1 MKRPEHTWSELAFQA
16 RPDAGD
22 VQALI
27 EHLAANATLGAIT
40 LEARASAGKVRYLI
54 GSDRDHHK
62 AITRLLVHH
71 LPGCNVLPLTTPRV
85 APDVA
90 LAVQVRGRGLPLR
103 GDNLEPATLS
113 VLSALSAAV
122 DGEEVILQLTLDRRL
137 APTLDETD
145 GPQYG
150 TLAQLLTGRPEPI
163 SSHARTRY
171 RAKRAV
177 HGFEAAVRLGARA
190 GNESRT
196 HGLLRALLGGLRTL
210 EAPGVQLTARSVAPR
225 QISEPVSPSGLF
237 SKPLA
242 LSSFETTS
250 LLGWPTGSG
259 YLPGQP
265 PKHPKQVS
273 APTGLPRARYPFAVA
288 KKSGKDLLVG
298 LSKRDSLT
306 HTLLLGRTGS
316 GKSVLMS
323 HLILDAVEDGR
334 SVLVIDP
341 KGDLISRE
349 LLPRIPHHRHGD
361 VVVVD
366 PMSDL
371 PVGINP
377 FAEPGSAELIADGL
391 LAVFK
396 TVYADSWGPRLED
409 VLSSALITLARTP
422 GSTLA
427 LLPALLTDAKVR
439 RRFTKN
445 LRDPV
450 GLEPFWKSYEAMS
463 PELRAQVIAPVLNK
477 LRPYLLRSSLRRT
490 LGQAEPKFSL
500 SELFTERRIV
510 LVNLNKG
517 LLGAEG
523 SRLLG
528 SLVVSQLWPLILARA
543 SVPSEKRH
551 VVNVFIDE
559 VQDYLA
565 LPTDLADAFAQAR
578 GLGVGF
584 TVAHQYRRQLPSALL
599 AGLDSNARSVIT
611 FSLDHDD
618 AAALAKR
625 APDLE
630 AHDFMALGRY
640 EIYLNLMHQG
650 EATGWFSGRTLGPV
664 EPITDAPKLL
674 RASLERYGRSGT
686 EVDREIE
693 QAIGVGE
700 DFITPDE
707 PIGRRPKGNQA

>member
-1 MKRPEHTWSELAFQA
+1 MKHPELTWSELAFQA

-27 EHLAANATLGAIT
+27 EHLAANATLGIVIF
-40 LEARASAGKVRYLI
+40 EARASAGKVRYLI
-54 GSDRDHHK
+54 GSDRDHHA
-62 AITRLLVHH
+62 AIKRLVVEHVPGASAIPLATPRLLVGAA
-71 LPGCNVLPLTTPRV
+71 LVLR
-85 APDVA
+85 DW
-90 LAVQVRGRGLPLR
+90 GRGLPLR
-103 GDNLEPATLS
+103 ADNLEAATLS
-113 VLSALSAAV
+113 ILSALSASIE
-122 DGEEVILQLTLDRRL
+122 GEEVALQLVLGRRIAPSLDDAEVPHFSSLSR
-137 APTLDETD
+137 
-145 GPQYG
+145 
-150 TLAQLLTGRPEPI
+150 LLTGNAETT
-163 SSHARTRY
+163 SAQARTRQ

-210 EAPGVQLTARSVAPR
+210 EAPGVHLAARDIAPT
-225 QISEPVSPSGLF
+225 QISSPGIRSGIFSTPLPVSSRE
-237 SKPLA
+237 A
-242 LSSFETTS
+242 AS
-250 LLGWPTGSG
+250 LLGWPIGTG

-273 APTGLPRARYPFAVA
+273 APTRIPRARHPFAVA
-288 KKSGKDLLVG
+288 KQSGKDLLVG
-298 LSKRDSLT
+298 LSKQDSLT
-306 HTLLLGRTGS
+306 HTLILGRTGS

-323 HLILDAVEDGR
+323 HLVLEAIEDGR

-341 KGDLISRE
+341 QGDLISRG
-349 LLPRIPHHRHGD
+349 LLPRIPTRRQED
-361 VVVVD
+361 VVVID

-427 LLPALLTDAKVR
+427 MLPALLTDARVR

-445 LRDPV
+445 LHDPV

-463 PELRAQVIAPVLNK
+463 PELRAQVIAPVMNK

-500 SELFTERRIV
+500 SELFTKRSIV

-517 LLGAEG
+517 LLGTEG

-543 SVPSEKRH
+543 SVPADKRH
-551 VVNVFIDE
+551 IVNVFIDE

-565 LPTDLADAFAQAR
+565 LPTNLADAFAQAR

-584 TVAHQYRRQLPSALL
+584 TVAHQYRRQLPNALL
-599 AGLDSNARSVIT
+599 AGLDSNARSVVA
-611 FSLDHDD
+611 FGLDHED
-618 AAALAKR
+618 ATALARR

-630 AHDFMALGRY
+630 AEDFMALGRY
-640 EIYLNLMHQG
+640 EIYLTLMHQG
-650 EATGWFSGRTLGPV
+650 QATGWFSGRTLAPS
-664 EPITDAPKLL
+664 EPISDAAKLL
-674 RASLERYGRSGT
+674 RASLERYGRRGT
-686 EVDREIE
+686 DVDREIE
-693 QAIGVGE
+693 QAIGIGDDSIDPE
-700 DFITPDE
+700 E
-707 PIGRRPKGNQA
+707 PIGRRPKGERP

>member
-1 MKRPEHTWSELAFQA
+1 MNRPERTWSELAFQA

-27 EHLAANATLGAIT
+27 EHLAANATVGVVVF
-40 LEARASAGKVRYLI
+40 EARASSGKVRYVI
-54 GSDRDHHK
+54 GSDRDHLS
-62 AITRLLVHH
+62 AITQLIMHLV
-71 LPGCNVLPLTTPRV
+71 PGCSAVPLRDPRLK
-85 APDVA
+85 PDAA
-90 LAVQVRGRGLPLR
+90 LALSISNRQLPLR
-103 GDNLEPATLS
+103 TDNLEPATLS
-113 VLSALSAAV
+113 VLSAMSSAL
-122 DGEEVILQLTLDRRL
+122 DGEEVTVQVTLDRRL
-137 APTLDETD
+137 APTLEEADA
-145 GPQYG
+145 PSYAN
-150 TLAQLLTGRPEPI
+150 LAQLLTGKPKTVSPQ
-163 SSHARTRY
+163 SRTRH
-171 RAKRAV
+171 RAKRAT

-190 GNESRT
+190 GNENRT

-210 EAPGVQLTARSVAPR
+210 EAPGAQLAARGIAPTQMSDPGVR
-225 QISEPVSPSGLF
+225 GGAF
-237 SKPLA
+237 SKPLT
-242 LSSFETTS
+242 LSSLEAAS
-250 LLGWPTGSG
+250 LLGWPIGNG

-265 PKHPKQVS
+265 PKHPKRVS
-273 APTGLPRARYPFAVA
+273 APTGLRRPRHPFAVA
-288 KKSGKDLLVG
+288 QRSGKDLLVG
-298 LSKRDSLT
+298 LSKQDSLT

-323 HLILDAVEDGR
+323 HQILDAVEDGR

-341 KGDLISRE
+341 KGDLIARE
-349 LLPRIPHHRHGD
+349 LLPRIPAHRLQD
-361 VVVVD
+361 VVVID
-366 PMSDL
+366 PTSDL
-371 PVGINP
+371 PVGLNP

-409 VLSSALITLARTP
+409 VLSSALITLARSP

-427 LLPALLTDAKVR
+427 MLPALLTDANLR
-439 RRFTKN
+439 RRLTKN

-450 GLEPFWKSYEAMS
+450 GLEPFWKAYEAMG
-463 PELRAQVIAPVLNK
+463 PEQRAQVIAPVLNK

-490 LGQAEPKFSL
+490 LGQAEPNFSL
-500 SELFTERRIV
+500 SELFTKRRIV

-543 SVPSEKRH
+543 SVPLEKRH
-551 VVNVFIDE
+551 IVNVFIDE

-578 GLGVGF
+578 GLSVGF

-611 FSLDHDD
+611 FGLDYDD
-618 AAALAKR
+618 ATALAKR

-630 AHDFMALGRY
+630 PEDFMALGRH
-640 EIYLNLMHQG
+640 EVYLNLMDHG
-650 EATGWFSGRTLGPV
+650 DATGWFSGRTLGPT
-664 EPITDAPKLL
+664 EPTTDAAALM
-674 RASLERYGRSGT
+674 RRSLERYGRAAAD
-686 EVDREIE
+686 VDREIE
-693 QAIGVGE
+693 KAIGIGE
-700 DFITPDE
+700 DFVLPDE
-707 PIGRRPKGNQA
+707 PIGRRRKGNER

>member
-22 VQALI
+22 VQALM
-27 EHLAANATLGAIT
+27 EHLAANATLGVIIF
-40 LEARASAGKVRYLI
+40 EARASAGQVRYLI
-54 GSDRDHHK
+54 GSDRDHHS
-62 AITRLLVHH
+62 AITRLIVHH
-71 LPGCNVLPLTTPRV
+71 VRGSNTVPLTAPRLV
-85 APDVA
+85 PSAA
-90 LAVQVRGRGLPLR
+90 LAVRVPHRELPLR
-103 GDNLEPATLS
+103 ADNLEPATLS
-113 VLSALSAAV
+113 VLSAMSAALG
-122 DGEEVILQLTLDRRL
+122 GEEAILQLTLDRRL
-137 APTLDETD
+137 APMLEEGDV
-145 GPQYG
+145 PRYAN
-150 TLAQLLTGRPEPI
+150 LAQLLTGKPETI
-163 SSHARTRY
+163 SAHARTRY

-177 HGFEAAVRLGARA
+177 HGFEAAIRLGARA

-196 HGLLRALLGGLRTL
+196 HGLLRPLLGGLRTL
-210 EAPGVQLTARSVAPR
+210 EAPGVHLAAREIAPSH
-225 QISEPVSPSGLF
+225 ISEPGIRGGIF
-237 SKPLA
+237 SKPIT
-242 LSSFETTS
+242 LSSLEAAS
-250 LLGWPTGSG
+250 LLGWPIGNG

-265 PKHPKQVS
+265 PKHPKRVS
-273 APTGLPRARYPFAVA
+273 APTGLQRARHPFAVS
-288 KKSGKDLLVG
+288 KRSGKDLLVG
-298 LSKRDSLT
+298 LSKQDSLT
-306 HTLLLGRTGS
+306 HTLLIGRTGS

-323 HLILDAVEDGR
+323 HLILDAIEDGR
-334 SVLVIDP
+334 SVLVVDP

-349 LLPRIPHHRHGD
+349 LLPRIPHHRRED
-361 VVVVD
+361 VVVID

-427 LLPALLTDAKVR
+427 MLPALLTDVNLR
-439 RRFTKN
+439 RRLTKN

-450 GLEPFWKSYEAMS
+450 GLEPFWRAYEAMG
-463 PELRAQVIAPVLNK
+463 PEQRAQVIAPVLNK

-490 LGQAEPKFSL
+490 LGQAQPKFSL
-500 SELFTERRIV
+500 SELFTKRRIV

-543 SVPSEKRH
+543 SVPLEKRH
-551 VVNVFIDE
+551 TVNVFIDE

-611 FSLDHDD
+611 FGLDHDD
-618 AAALAKR
+618 ATALAKR

-630 AHDFMALGRY
+630 AEDFMALGRH
-640 EIYLNLMHQG
+640 EIYLNLMHHG
-650 EATGWFSGRTLGPV
+650 EATGWFSGRTLAPG
-664 EPITDAPKLL
+664 EPTTDAASLL
-674 RASLERYGRSGT
+674 RTSLERYGRAASD
-686 EVDREIE
+686 VDREIE
-693 QAIGVGE
+693 RAIGIGD

-707 PIGRRPKGNQA
+707 PIGRRPKGERP

>member
-1 MKRPEHTWSELAFQA
+1 MNRPEHTWSELAFTA

-22 VQALI
+22 VQAFV
-27 EHLAANATLGAIT
+27 EHLAANSMLGVVIF
-40 LEARASAGKVRYLI
+40 EARASGGRVRYLI
-54 GSDRDHHK
+54 GSDADHHS
-62 AITRLLVHH
+62 AITRLVFHH
-71 LPGCNVLPLTTPRV
+71 LPGCDVLPLGEPRL
-85 APDVA
+85 APEAA
-90 LAVQVRGRGLPLR
+90 LSVQAPSRGLPLR
-103 GDNLEPATLS
+103 TDNLDAATLS
-113 VLSALSAAV
+113 ILSALAAAT
-122 DGEEVILQLTLDRRL
+122 GSEEVVLQITLGRRL
-137 APTLDETD
+137 TPTLDEQ
-145 GPQYG
+145 PAPRYPSLPRL
-150 TLAQLLTGRPEPI
+150 LAGSPEQI
-163 SSHARTRY
+163 SASSKTRY

-177 HGFEAAVRLGARA
+177 HGFEAAVRLGARG
-190 GNESRT
+190 GNERRT

-210 EAPGVQLTARSVAPR
+210 EAPGVRLAARDIAPR
-225 QISEPVSPSGLF
+225 HISEPFVGSSLF
-237 SKPLA
+237 SKPLT
-242 LSSFETTS
+242 LSSIEASS
-250 LLGWPTGSG
+250 LLGWPTGKG

-273 APTGLPRARYPFAVA
+273 APNDLRRARHPFASA
-288 KKSGKDLLVG
+288 KQTGRELLVG
-298 LSKRDSLT
+298 LGREDSLT
-306 HTLLLGRTGS
+306 HALLLGRTGS

-323 HLILDAVEDGR
+323 HLILDAIEDGR

-349 LLPRIPHHRHGD
+349 LLPRIPAHRRDD

-409 VLSSALITLARTP
+409 ILSSALLTLARTR

-427 LLPALLTDAKVR
+427 MLPALLTDVSVR
-439 RRFTKN
+439 RRLTKN

-463 PELRAQVIAPVLNK
+463 PEQRAQVIAPVLNK

-500 SELFTERRIV
+500 SELFSKRRIV

-543 SVPSEKRH
+543 SVSPEKRH
-551 VVNVFIDE
+551 TVNVFIDE

-584 TVAHQYRRQLPSALL
+584 TVAHQYRRQLPAALL

-611 FSLDHDD
+611 FGLDHDD

-630 AHDFMALGRY
+630 AEDFMALGRH

-650 EATGWFSGRTLGPV
+650 QATGWFSARTIAPSS
-664 EPITDAPKLL
+664 PTTDAATLL
-674 RASLERYGRSGT
+674 RSSLERYGRAAT
-686 EVDREIE
+686 DVDREIE
-693 QAIGVGE
+693 RAIGIGE
-700 DFITPDE
+700 DIVASDE
-707 PIGRRPKGNQA
+707 PIGRRPKGGMT

>member
-22 VQALI
+22 VQAFL
-27 EHLAANATLGAIT
+27 EHLAANATLGIIVF
-40 LEARASAGKVRYLI
+40 EARATAGKVRYLI
-54 GSDRDHHK
+54 GSDRDHHS
-62 AITRLLVHH
+62 AIARLIVQH
-71 LPGCNVLPLTTPRV
+71 LPGCDVVRLTAPRP
-85 APDVA
+85 ALDVA
-90 LAVQVRGRGLPLR
+90 LTVLVPNWGLPLR
-103 GDNLEPATLS
+103 ADNLEPATLS
-113 VLSALSAAV
+113 MLSALSAAI
-122 DGEEVILQLTLDRRL
+122 DGEEVALQLTLGRRL
-137 APTLDETD
+137 MPTFDETAA
-145 GPQYG
+145 PRYSNLPRM
-150 TLAQLLTGRPEPI
+150 LAGIPEPT
-163 SSHARTRY
+163 SAAATTRQ

-190 GNESRT
+190 GNERRT
-196 HGLLRALLGGLRTL
+196 NGLLRGLLGGLRTL
-210 EAPGVQLTARSVAPR
+210 EAPGVHLAARDIGPR
-225 QISEPVSPSGLF
+225 QISDPVVTSGIF
-237 SKPLA
+237 SKPLM
-242 LSSFETTS
+242 LSSLEAAS
-250 LLGWPTGSG
+250 VLGWPIGSSH
-259 YLPGQP
+259 LPGQP
-265 PKHPKQVS
+265 PQHPKRVS
-273 APTGLPRARYPFAVA
+273 APTGLPRARHPFAVA
-288 KKSGKDLLVG
+288 KRSGHDLLVG
-298 LSKRDSLT
+298 LREQDSLT

-323 HLILDAVEDGR
+323 HLILDAIEGGR

-341 KGDLISRE
+341 KGDLIGRE
-349 LLPRIPHHRHGD
+349 LLPRIPAHRRDD

-409 VLSSALITLARTP
+409 VLSSALLTLARTR

-427 LLPALLTDAKVR
+427 MLPALLTDSHVR
-439 RRFTKN
+439 RRFTKD
-445 LRDPV
+445 LHDPV

-463 PELRAQVIAPVLNK
+463 PEQRAQVIAPVLNK
-477 LRPYLLRSSLRRT
+477 LRPYLVRSSLRRT
-490 LGQAEPKFSL
+490 LGQSEPKFSL
-500 SELFTERRIV
+500 SELFTSRRIV

-543 SVPSEKRH
+543 SVPLEKRH
-551 VVNVFIDE
+551 TVNIFIDE

-584 TVAHQYRRQLPSALL
+584 TVAHQYRRQLPSLLL

-611 FSLDHDD
+611 FGVDHDD

-625 APDLE
+625 APNLE
-630 AHDFMALGRY
+630 AEDFMALGRH
-640 EIYLNLMHQG
+640 EVYLNLMHRG
-650 EATGWFSGRTLGPV
+650 EATGWFSGRTLARG
-664 EPITDAPKLL
+664 EPITDAPALL
-674 RASLERYGRSGT
+674 RTSLERYGRVAD

-693 QAIGVGE
+693 QAIGIGE
-700 DFITPDE
+700 DFVTPDE
-707 PIGRRPKGNQA
+707 PIGRRPKGDRP